1 MKKKI
6 LFIYGQLNGGG
17 AERVLLDILHNIDYT
32 QNEVDLCQIIGGGTL
47 IDEVPEDVDIISLWN
62 DYTLSYKLAVRLSN
76 VIGCDY
82 LFKRVLK
89 KKITK
94 SYDLEISFLEGFP
107 LKIHAM
113 MDTTTKKVTW
123 VHCDLLRFPYTDSQF
138 RDGEQLAAYNKMD
151 TVVCVANDTKKA
163 FEQRFPTC
171 TSKVVV
177 IYNPIDREKILKL
190 SEAFTPEKEEKFTII
205 TSGRL
210 TPQKKMDRVL
220 RVAKRFKEERI
231 SIRFQVIGDGELKQE
246 LLGLRKQ
253 LGVEDMVEFL
263 GFQKNPF
270 PYVKQANMMFCCSG
284 YEGFCLV
291 ICEAMCLG
299 IPVVSTKTSGPIE
312 ILDHNKYGL
321 LTDHDDDSMFKS
333 IKQMYEDKKLRDY
346 YSDQGRKR
354 VRNFDSRK
362 IVKGIEEFII

>member
-17 AERVLLDILHNIDYT
+17 AERVLLDILHNIDYS

-47 IDEVPEDVDIISLWN
+47 IDEVPKEVNIISLWN
-62 DYTLSYKLAVRLSN
+62 GYTFSYKLAVRLSN
-76 VIGCDY
+76 ILGCDY
-82 LFKRVLK
+82 LFKRALK
-89 KKITK
+89 KKIIK

-113 MDTTTKKVTW
+113 MDTTAKKVTW

-138 RDGEQLAAYNKMD
+138 RAGEQLAAYNKMD

-171 TSKVVV
+171 TSKVMV

-190 SEAFTPEKEEKFTII
+190 SKAFTLNKNGLFAVI

-210 TPQKKMDRVL
+210 TLPKKMDRIL

-231 SIRFQVIGDGELKQE
+231 NVRFQIIGDGELKQE
-246 LLGLRKQ
+246 LMEKRRQ
-253 LGVEDMVEFL
+253 LDVEDMVEFL

-270 PYVKQANMMFCCSG
+270 PYIKQADMMFCCSG

-299 IPVVSTKTSGPIE
+299 VPVVSTKTSGPIE
-312 ILDHNKYGL
+312 ILDNNQYGL
-321 LTDHDDDSMFKS
+321 LCEHDDKAMYEAVKR
-333 IKQMYEDKKLRDY
+333 MYEDKELRDY
-346 YSDQGRKR
+346 YSRQGEKR
-354 VRNFDSRK
+354 ILDFSPQI
-362 IVKGIEEFII
+362 IVSGIDKL

>member
-1 MKKKI
+1 MKKI

-32 QNEVDLCQIIGGGTL
+32 RNEVDLCQIIGGGTL
-47 IDEVPEDVDIISLWN
+47 IDEVPKEVNIIPLWN

-76 VIGCDY
+76 VLGCDY

-113 MDTTTKKVTW
+113 MDTTAKKVTW
-123 VHCDLLRFPYTDSQF
+123 VHLDLLRFPYADSQF
-138 RDGEQLAAYNKMD
+138 REGEQLAAYNKMD

-177 IYNPIDREKILKL
+177 IYNPIDRENILRL
-190 SEAFTPEKEEKFTII
+190 SEAFMLDKGEAFTVI

-210 TPQKKMDRVL
+210 TLQKKMDRVL
-220 RVAKRFKEERI
+220 RVAKRFKEDLI
-231 SIRFQVIGDGELKQE
+231 NIRFQVVGDGELKQE
-246 LLGLRKQ
+246 LLEIRKQ
-253 LGVEDMVEFL
+253 LDVEDMVEFL

-270 PYVKQANMMFCCSG
+270 PYIKQADMMFCCSG

-299 IPVVSTKTSGPIE
+299 VPVVSTKTSGPIE
-312 ILDHNKYGL
+312 ILDNSQYGL
-321 LTDHDDDSMFKS
+321 LCEHDDESMYQAVKR
-333 IKQMYEDKKLRDY
+333 MYEDKALRGC
-346 YSDQGRKR
+346 YSERGRKR
-354 VRNFDSRK
+354 ILDFSPQI
-362 IVKGIEEFII
+362 IVSGIDKL

>member
-1 MKKKI
+1 MKKI

-32 QNEVDLCQIIGGGTL
+32 RNEVDLCQIIGGGTL
-47 IDEVPEDVDIISLWN
+47 IDEVPKEVNIIPLWN
-62 DYTLSYKLAVRLSN
+62 DYTHSYKLAVRLSN
-76 VIGCDY
+76 VLGCDY

-113 MDTTTKKVTW
+113 MDTTAKKVTW
-123 VHCDLLRFPYTDSQF
+123 VHLDLLRFPYTDSQF
-138 RDGEQLAAYNKMD
+138 REGEQLAAYNKMD

-177 IYNPIDREKILKL
+177 IYNPIDRKKIIRL
-190 SEAFTPEKEEKFTII
+190 SEVFMLDKGEAFTVI

-210 TPQKKMDRVL
+210 TLQKKMDRVL
-220 RVAKRFKEERI
+220 RVAKRFKEEQI
-231 SIRFQVIGDGELKQE
+231 NVRFQVIGDGELKQE
-246 LLGLRKQ
+246 LLEIRKQ
-253 LGVEDMVEFL
+253 LDVEDMVEFL

-270 PYVKQANMMFCCSG
+270 PYIKQADMMFCCSG

-299 IPVVSTKTSGPIE
+299 VPVVSTKTSGPIE
-312 ILDHNKYGL
+312 ILDNSQYGL
-321 LTDHDDDSMFKS
+321 LCEHDDDSMFEAVKRMILDSELRSYYRAQGLKRILDFSPENIIRS
-333 IKQMYEDKKLRDY
+333 IENLL
-346 YSDQGRKR
+346 
-354 VRNFDSRK
+354 F
-362 IVKGIEEFII
+362 